1 MTSLLTEMKNL
12 DFIKTRRN
20 VYRIFK
26 RYNKLLNLLPLRS
39 MPSVTQSFSFIPP
52 STVSGLN
59 KIEISADKN
68 IKREQMMQ
76 ERETLLKRVH
86 EAVDNLKPDEKY
98 IIVNKYLQ
106 DERGI
111 DFEIYTDLGIGK
123 TKYYE
128 IKNDAIIRLA
138 FYLGIDEYMEGDAE

>member
-59 KIEISADKN
+59 KIEVSADKN

-76 ERETLLKRVH
+76 ERETLLNRVH

-138 FYLGIDEYMEGDAE
+138 FYLGIDEYMEDDAE